1 MRILLV
7 APPGAGKGTQA
18 TRMASRY
25 GITHI
30 SSGDLLR
37 RHIERG
43 TAIGREVKD
52 YLARGDLVPDSIV
65 VSVLAEDVLEAAE
78 GGGYVIDGFP
88 RTVAQAELAYDLAAP
103 LGVEVQLAITLEVP
117 PDELLRRLQTRG
129 NREGRVDDT
138 EATIRH
144 RLEVFDEATLPLL
157 GYYEGRGILHR
168 VDGTGPPDSVSDRIF
183 AILDDFSPPT

>member
-18 TRMASRY
+18 VRMAERY

-37 RHIERG
+37 RHIEQG

-52 YLARGDLVPDSIV
+52 YLARGDLVPDQIV

-88 RTVAQAELAYDLAAP
+88 RTVEQAEMAYKLAEP
-103 LGVEVQLAITLEVP
+103 LGVEVQFALCLDVP
-117 PDELLRRLQTRG
+117 RDELLRRLLARG
-129 NREGRVDDT
+129 HRDGRMDDT
-138 EATIRH
+138 EETIVH
-144 RLEVFDEATLPLL
+144 RLDVYDQATVPLV
-157 GYYEGRGILHR
+157 GYYEGRGILAR
-168 VDGTGPPDSVSDRIF
+168 VDGTGTPDEVSERVF
-183 AILDDFSPPT
+183 ELLDAFRG